1 MAGELKIRAGTKLRM
16 ALDVPIGEQPKF
28 KLICTFVKSLD
39 VASFLIS
46 IPMVDGKPMPIDE
59 RRKLLIRY
67 GADKDGMIV
76 AGYADDV
83 VKEGIRRC
91 WKIRRVAEQRQF
103 FQRADERLKVT
114 IPITYSQPTWRP
126 DDQGNICPEE
136 AVRVAVWRN
145 GERTVYAMPSE
156 EGAPEYGCENFV
168 DEKTVCRFTEENFLV
183 GNVDKYTIAIWMEGD
198 DPECVDGIVGG
209 SVEFSMHI
217 DADNDDETNLLWK
230 FVKDVFDTLRNDKP
244 ISAAGT
250 EAPDYYK
257 SHDVNWYNR
266 RNGGVIDEPAS

>member
-28 KLICTFVKSLD
+28 NLICTFVKSLD

-67 GADKDGMIV
+67 GTDKDAMIV

-126 DDQGNICPEE
+126 DSEGNIRPEE
-136 AVRVAVWRN
+136 
-145 GERTVYAMPSE
+145 G
-156 EGAPEYGCENFV
+156 
-168 DEKTVCRFTEENFLV
+168 L
-183 GNVDKYTIAIWMEGD
+183 
-198 DPECVDGIVGG
+198 
-209 SVEFSMHI
+209 
-217 DADNDDETNLLWK
+217 
-230 FVKDVFDTLRNDKP
+230 TLD
-244 ISAAGT
+244 ISA
-250 EAPDYYK
+250 
-257 SHDVNWYNR
+257 
-266 RNGGVIDEPAS
+266 GGLASYVGDAAERGRGVRSEPACHRHRQGRPGHHGGCRRVLEPGGPQGQPLPVCLRLSVPLCRYGGAGADAELHRQSQEAV